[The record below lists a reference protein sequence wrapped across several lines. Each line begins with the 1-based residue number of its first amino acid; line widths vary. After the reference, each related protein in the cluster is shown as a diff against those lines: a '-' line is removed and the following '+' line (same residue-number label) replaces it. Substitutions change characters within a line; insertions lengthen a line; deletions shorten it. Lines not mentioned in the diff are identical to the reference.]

1 MMKRVLITGS
11 TRGIGNALSNEF
23 KAKNFYVIGTGTK
36 RLNKIPENLHE
47 YYAVNFESL
56 KAIENFCQLTKK
68 LKIDVLINNAG
79 INIIND
85 FCDIDPTTFL
95 KIQQVNVYSH
105 FRISQSVIPNMVE
118 NNWGRIVSISSVWGK
133 KSKRGRASYSVS
145 KFGID
150 GLTTAMASEFSN
162 KNILCNSVSPGFIDT
177 EMTQKNLGEQG
188 IKKILEAVPINRL
201 ANPVEVAKFVLWLS
215 SEDNT
220 YITGQNLSIDG
231 GFSRA

>member
-1 MMKRVLITGS
+1 
-11 TRGIGNALSNEF
+11 
-23 KAKNFYVIGTGTK
+23 
-36 RLNKIPENLHE
+36 
-47 YYAVNFESL
+47 
-56 KAIENFCQLTKK
+56 
-68 LKIDVLINNAG
+68 
-79 INIIND
+79 
-85 FCDIDPTTFL
+85 
-95 KIQQVNVYSH
+95 
-105 FRISQSVIPNMVE
+105 MVE

-188 IKKILEAVPINRL
+188 IKKILDAVPINRL
-201 ANPVEVAKFVLWLS
+201 ASPVEVAKFVLWLS